1 MKTFTYERGLQWSE
15 CDPAGIIFFPH
26 YARWMVEGLHML
38 FFDIGIDP
46 NGRIDL
52 EHTAGLPSV
61 GFSLQFHQPAR
72 LHEILTHEITV
83 TKIGRSS
90 LTVKHRFLR
99 NAECLA
105 EADDTRV
112 WVSHSLVDA
121 SLKSV
126 PFPDEMRHLLQAAS
140 DEPR

>member
-1 MKTFTYERGLQWSE
+1 MKTFTYRRLQWSE
-15 CDPAGIIFFPH
+15 CDPAGIILFPH

-46 NGRIDL
+46 NGRIDTQ
-52 EHTAGLPSV
+52 HTAGLPSV
-61 GFSLQFHQPAR
+61 GISLRFHRPAR
-72 LHEILTHEITV
+72 LHEIVTHEITV

-90 LTVKHRFLR
+90 LSVG
-99 NAECLA
+99 ECLA

-112 WVSHSLVDA
+112 WVSHSLTDA

-126 PFPDEMRHLLQAAS
+126 PFSEDMRRLLQGAHSA
-140 DEPR
+140 